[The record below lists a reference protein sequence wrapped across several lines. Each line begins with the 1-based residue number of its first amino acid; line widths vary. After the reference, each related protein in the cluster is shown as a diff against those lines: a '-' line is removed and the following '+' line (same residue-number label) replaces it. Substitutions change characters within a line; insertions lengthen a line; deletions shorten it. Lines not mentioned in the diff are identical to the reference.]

1 MKNVTPNRVL
11 PHWAIEELGNIATEN
26 NLRFTAKPLDGLD
39 QVEIGIL
46 VEAESLDSL
55 GWTTFRVTMTSDW
68 ENLAYLEEGD
78 IHSEIASRLEYY
90 YA

>member
-26 NLRFTAKPLDGLD
+26 NWKITVRPLDGLD
-39 QVEIGIL
+39 QVEVKIL
-46 VEAESLDSL
+46 GEDESFSSS
-55 GWTTFRVTMTSDW
+55 GWTKFRVTMTSDW
-68 ENLAYLEEGD
+68 EDLAHLVEGG
-78 IHSEIASRLEYY
+78 IYSEIASRLEAY